1 MPNRG
6 LLEFT
11 VQEADNFD
19 AYKNW
24 KYEALSL
31 VSDNAYVDAAYITST
46 DPAKK
51 VIIYNKPGVTAF
63 SGDSNEFIT
72 VKINGDDDAGKEIK
86 IDAGDVPFTISGMII
101 TSISLKTSDSTGDEH
116 LAVLSF
122 H

>member
-1 MPNRG
+1 MANRG
-6 LLEFT
+6 LHEFT

-19 AYKNW
+19 AFGDWN
-24 KYEALSL
+24 YEALSL
-31 VSDNAYVDAAYITST
+31 TNNDTYVDASYITSGK
-46 DPAKK
+46 PAKK

-72 VKINGDDDAGKEIK
+72 VKINGDTASGKEIK
-86 IDAGDVPFTISGMII
+86 IVANDVPFTISGLLI

>member
-1 MPNRG
+1 MSNRG

-31 VSDNAYVDAAYITST
+31 VSSDTYVDASYITSV

-72 VKINGDDDAGKEIK
+72 VKINGNTDTGKEIK
-86 IDAGDVPFTISGMII
+86 IDSGDVPFTISGMLI
-101 TSISLKTSDSTGDEH
+101 TSISLKTSDSTGGEH

>member
-6 LLEFT
+6 LYEYT

-19 AYKNW
+19 AFAAWN
-24 KYEALSL
+24 YEALSL
-31 VSDNAYVDAAYITST
+31 TGDDTYVDASHIT
-46 DPAKK
+46 DINPAKK

-72 VKINGDDDAGKEIK
+72 VKINGDTDTGKEIK
-86 IDAGDVPFTISGMII
+86 IDAGDVPFTISGII
-101 TSISLKTSDSTGDEH
+101 VTAISLKTSDSTGDDH

>member
-1 MPNRG
+1 MASRG
-6 LLEFT
+6 LHEFT

-19 AYKNW
+19 AFGDW
-24 KYEALSL
+24 RYEALSL
-31 VSDNAYVDAAYITST
+31 VTNDTYVDAAYITSEF
-46 DPAKK
+46 PAKK
-51 VIIYNKPGVTAF
+51 VIIYNKPGATAF

-72 VKINGDDDAGKEIK
+72 VKINGETATGKEIK
-86 IDAGDVPFTISGMII
+86 IDSGDVPFTIGGLSI

>member
-1 MPNRG
+1 MNRKG
-6 LLEFT
+6 LHAFT
-11 VQEADNFD
+11 LAEAENFE
-19 AYKNW
+19 AFSEWN
-24 KYEALSL
+24 YEALTL
-31 VSDNAYVDAAYITST
+31 ADDDTYVDSTYITSA

-51 VIIYNKPGVTAF
+51 VIIYNKAGATAF

-72 VKINGDDDAGKEIK
+72 VKINGDTDAGKEIK
-86 IDAGDVPFTISGMII
+86 IDAGDVPFTISGLSV